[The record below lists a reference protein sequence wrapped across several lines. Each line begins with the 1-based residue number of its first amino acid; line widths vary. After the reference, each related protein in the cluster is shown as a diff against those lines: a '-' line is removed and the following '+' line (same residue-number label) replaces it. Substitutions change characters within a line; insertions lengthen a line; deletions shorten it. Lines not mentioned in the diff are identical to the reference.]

1 MPGAAGGNRDRHVLR
16 IDHVNIHAR
25 DPRAV
30 VAFLE
35 TVLGATEGERPPF
48 NHPGHWVY
56 LDGRP
61 LFHVDHLRD
70 GEAAGGRGPVDHV
83 AIGVFDHDAI
93 KARLEASGVPYKVA
107 GIPGGVGQ
115 FFVEG
120 PDGLRIELQYGR

>member
-1 MPGAAGGNRDRHVLR
+1 MLQ

-35 TVLGATEGERPPF
+35 AALGAKEGDRPPF
-48 NHPGHWVY
+48 KHPGHWVY

-61 LFHVDHLRD
+61 LFHVDHARGD
-70 GEAAGGRGPVDHV
+70 EAPGLVDHI
-83 AIGVFDHDAI
+83 AIGVFDHDEI
-93 KARLEASGVPYKVA
+93 VARLDAAGLAYRFA

-115 FFVEG
+115 VFVEG
-120 PDGLRIELQYGR
+120 PEGLKLELQFGR